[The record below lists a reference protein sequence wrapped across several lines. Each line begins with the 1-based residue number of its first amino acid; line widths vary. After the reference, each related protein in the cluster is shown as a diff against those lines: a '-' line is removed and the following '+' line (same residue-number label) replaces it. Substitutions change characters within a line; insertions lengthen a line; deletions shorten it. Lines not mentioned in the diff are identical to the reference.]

1 MPKGDASDTRATSL
15 NERHQTLGARFV
27 DFAGWEMPV
36 RYGSLLEE
44 HKAVRERA
52 GLFDVS
58 HMGEFWIAGPGAAS
72 GLSFALVSDPASMAA
87 GRAEYSMI
95 CAPDGGILDDV
106 IVYRAE
112 AERFLVVANA
122 SNREVVGR
130 ELRERLAGCEA
141 TVEDSSDETAMIAIQ
156 GPRSREILSMLTRTN
171 LARLRT
177 YWIVPGLVAG
187 RRTLIARTGYTGEDG
202 YELFTRWEDGPLVWD
217 ALLEAGDRFGIMPIG
232 LGARDTL
239 RLEAGMPLY
248 GNELDAETTPFE
260 AGLGHVVK
268 FDKRG
273 DFVGRDAL
281 LGARTKPRRGLVG
294 LVLHGRVIARHGEP
308 VFIPGT
314 EAPCGHVTSG
324 APSPTLGAPIA
335 MASLDIDK
343 PEPGTLFEV
352 EIRGQREEAETV
364 TLPFYRRTK
373 EEQA

>member
-1 MPKGDASDTRATSL
+1 MPEGDASDTRATSL
-15 NERHQTLGARFV
+15 KERHQDLGARFV
-27 DFAGWEMPV
+27 EFAGWEMPV

-44 HKAVRERA
+44 HRAVRERA

-58 HMGEFWIAGPGAAS
+58 HMGEFWITGPGAAA
-72 GLSFALVSDPASMAA
+72 GLSFALVSDPASLAA
-87 GRAEYSMI
+87 GKAEYSMI
-95 CAPDGGILDDV
+95 CAPDGGILDDL

-112 AERFLVVANA
+112 PERFLVVANA
-122 SNREVVGR
+122 ANREVVGR
-130 ELRERLAGCEA
+130 ELRARMAGRDA
-141 TVEDSSDETAMIAIQ
+141 TVEDSSDETGMIAIQ

-177 YWIVPGLVAG
+177 YWIIPGLVAG

-202 YELFTRWEDGPLVWD
+202 YELFTKWEDGPVVWD
-217 ALLEAGDRFGIMPIG
+217 ALLEAGERFDIMPVG

-268 FDKRG
+268 FDKLG

-281 LGARTKPRRGLVG
+281 FGVRTHPRRGPIG
-294 LVLHGRVIARHGEP
+294 LVLHGRMIARHGEP
-308 VFIPGT
+308 VFLPGT
-314 EAPCGHVTSG
+314 ETPCGHITSG

-335 MASLDIDK
+335 MASLNIDT

-352 EIRGQREEAETV
+352 EIRGQREQAETV

>member
-1 MPKGDASDTRATSL
+1 MQEDHTSDPRATSL
-15 NERHQTLGARFV
+15 RERHKTLGARFV
-27 DFAGWEMPV
+27 EFAGWEMPV

-44 HKAVRERA
+44 HRAVRERA

-58 HMGEFWIAGPGAAS
+58 HMGEFWVDGPGAPT
-72 GLSFALVSDPASMAA
+72 GLSYALVSDPASLAI
-87 GRAEYSMI
+87 GQAEYSMI
-95 CAPDGGILDDV
+95 CAPDGGILDDL
-106 IVYRAE
+106 IVYRSTE
-112 AERFLVVANA
+112 DRFLVVANA
-122 SNREVVGR
+122 SNREVVGH
-130 ELRERLAGCEA
+130 ELRQRLAGRDA

-177 YWIVPGLVAG
+177 YWIIPGLVAG

-202 YELFTRWEDGPLVWD
+202 YELFTKWEDGPVVWD
-217 ALLEAGDRFGIMPIG
+217 ALLEAGDRFDIMPVG

-281 LGARTKPRRGLVG
+281 LGTRTQPRRGPIG
-294 LVLHGRVIARHGEP
+294 LVLHGRSIARHGEP
-308 VFIPGT
+308 VFVPGT
-314 EAPCGHVTSG
+314 DTPCGHVTSG

-335 MASLDIDK
+335 MASLDMAT
-343 PEPGTLFEV
+343 PEPGTPFEV

-373 EEQA
+373 EGQA